1 MAWRRYARRGE
12 TGGHHMR
19 RCTGL
24 LAGIFL
30 LFIAGS
36 AFAQTDAAGAEEQS
50 PFAELPWEFGPTTG
64 KLGARAAINVP
75 EGYAFLGTQ
84 GAERFNEIAENPPN
98 GVDEYIIAPTDLG
111 WVAFFSFNEVGYV
124 KDDEKLDPD
133 DILSSIRKGTE
144 ASNVERK
151 KRGWDTMEVLGWS
164 FKPQY
169 DKQINALEW
178 AILAQMSQSG
188 GKLINYNTR
197 LLGRRGVMEVVLVTD
212 PQALDASIASFK
224 ELVPGYKFSAGEKY
238 AEFKEGDRVAEYGL
252 AALITGGAAV
262 VAAKKGWLAAIGVFL
277 VKMWKLLLIGLVAV
291 GASFRKVF
299 KRDRDGNPK
308 P

>member
-1 MAWRRYARRGE
+1 MRQYA
-12 TGGHHMR
+12 
-19 RCTGL
+19 GL

-36 AFAQTDAAGAEEQS
+36 AFAQTDEAQAEEQG
-50 PFAELPWEFGPTTG
+50 PFAQLPWEFGPTTG
-64 KLGARAAINVP
+64 KLGKHAAIEIP
-75 EGYAFLGTQ
+75 DGYAFLGTE
-84 GAERFNEIAENPPN
+84 GAARFNEIAENPPT
-98 GVDEYIIAPTDLG
+98 GVDEYVVAPTDLG

-133 DILSSIRKGTE
+133 DILSSIREGTK
-144 ASNVERK
+144 ASNVEREE
-151 KRGWDTMEVLGWS
+151 RGWDTMEILGWS

-169 DKQINALEW
+169 DEQINALEW
-178 AILAQMSQSG
+178 AILAQMSRSG

-212 PQALDASIASFK
+212 PQTLDASIANFK
-224 ELVPGYKFSAGEKY
+224 ELVPGYEFSAGEKY

-252 AALITGGAAV
+252 AALITGGAAA

-277 VKMWKLLLIGLVAV
+277 VKMWKLLLVGVLAV
-291 GASFRKVF
+291 GAGVRKFF
-299 KRDRDGNPK
+299 KRGKDGNPES
-308 P
+308 